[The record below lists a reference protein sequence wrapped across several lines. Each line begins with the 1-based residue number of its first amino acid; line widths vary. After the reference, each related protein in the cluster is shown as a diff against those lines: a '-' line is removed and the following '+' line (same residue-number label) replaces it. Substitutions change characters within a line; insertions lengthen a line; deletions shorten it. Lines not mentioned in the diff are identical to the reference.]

1 MARIAFK
8 QLLDNERARLD
19 DDGVLVHEQ
28 HRDALSM
35 LLNAAGYCSG
45 KTSPDAAKAVTAY
58 VLHAQL
64 LALRALCKNM
74 RNEQARYE
82 PAIRWCNALPVKTEL
97 GDGTPELD
105 GLTYKRPLGAGGY
118 GSIHVY
124 EDADGQ
130 EYAVKILSPNDSHI
144 DDDATK
150 KAIAAETM
158 LNFKQECDAL
168 VAASNSHSRH
178 VIEGLSALRTDK
190 GKLVMVLEYAPY
202 GSLEKFPDV
211 LLDAERKGLRGEQLY
226 RIKAMLIGD
235 ILRGVDA
242 IHRAELIHGDLKP
255 HNIVIGAGGVAKI
268 ADFGTAQSGTRFAPS
283 KSPPVDNPRWLG
295 PEVLVA
301 QKSGRELDD
310 IDTRHKEDI
319 EGFFSEQLDL
329 KPKGA
334 ATVVRGMTSN
344 RVYQEKAKVTVGAAS
359 DLWALGAIAFFLAYD
374 GRDLVDE
381 SVSGPQTTAIE
392 EKLLAF
398 RPKQLAVGHTDDD
411 GSVQKGF
418 FMGDDGGDFGGTVNM
433 LIRANPKRRI
443 SLDALLAEWP
453 SEEELGGQATRDLIV
468 ALASGRWKPAP

>member
-1 MARIAFK
+1 
-8 QLLDNERARLD
+8 
-19 DDGVLVHEQ
+19 
-28 HRDALSM
+28 
-35 LLNAAGYCSG
+35 
-45 KTSPDAAKAVTAY
+45 
-58 VLHAQL
+58 
-64 LALRALCKNM
+64 
-74 RNEQARYE
+74 
-82 PAIRWCNALPVKTEL
+82 
-97 GDGTPELD
+97 
-105 GLTYKRPLGAGGY
+105 
-118 GSIHVY
+118 
-124 EDADGQ
+124 
-130 EYAVKILSPNDSHI
+130 
-144 DDDATK
+144 
-150 KAIAAETM
+150 M

-168 VAASNSHSRH
+168 VAASKAHSRH

-235 ILRGVDA
+235 ILRGVHA
-242 IHRAELIHGDLKP
+242 IHGAELIHGDLKP

-319 EGFFSEQLDL
+319 EGFFSEQLYL

-334 ATVVRGMTSN
+334 ATVVRGTTSN

-398 RPKQLAVGHTDDD
+398 RPKQLAVGHTHDD